1 MRKLNGAE
9 IEDYA
14 CEIFKVLKEVPQ
26 YYVIEILELSK
37 DFRDR
42 EGEIQDLDYS
52 SSDEEQEEER
62 HWSSE
67 SQDSDDE
74 N

>member
-37 DFRDR
+37 DYRDR

-52 SSDEEQEEER
+52 SSDEEEENMANAPVE
-62 HWSSE
+62 E
-67 SQDSDDE
+67 DTTE
-74 N
+74 GK

>member
-14 CEIFKVLKEVPQ
+14 CEIFKVLKEVPLH
-26 YYVIEILELSK
+26 YVIEILELSK

-42 EGEIQDLDYS
+42 EGEIQDLDDS
-52 SSDEEQEEER
+52 SSDEEEER
-62 HWSSE
+62 NWSSE
-67 SQDSDDE
+67 SEDSDDE